1 MRFYSVNG
9 SLLRPLLFTVLTVVF
24 VGCQPP
30 KKDNKPAQTSPFT
43 KVSTVTEKAAAC
55 ETKIRGMM
63 TSKSLKFQSVEQ
75 IDSQISMA
83 NAFLNQQSKASYA
96 FVQSNENTKS
106 IHLAYG
112 NGTQDVT
119 QEMMY
124 DLSLND
130 STSKDPMNV
139 AIKYEMKSVDT
150 ASELGQ
156 SFQVNENCELRISQ
170 TSLKVLK
177 KKDDTH
183 FTVKESN
190 YYVGAESDSKTSEF
204 SIPAGGKLSSFI
216 NQNDVN
222 EMNKSYSYAG
232 DMGLFQVNIKESTV
246 VKKQKFGLDLT
257 FNVYNISI
265 GNDSLTI
272 NIEGGQDKQS
282 GIDYSIS
289 SGNTTWTVPEN
300 IWRQQSLGTSRELNQ
315 KVKVSLPEKYFYTNN
330 AIQISV
336 TKMTTYENFAA
347 YWTKSNIQKD
357 SEGKTSMLLTEKS
370 PATIS
375 GTTSALDLASND
387 TIQTEL
393 PAIQKIA
400 KTILAVEP
408 TNRKLQ
414 VQLILKHLSETYP
427 YDYDMVANNVVRPL
441 TTEEALTRGKGVCQH
456 FAVIFTAIA
465 RAMKIPTR
473 IIVGFHLSET
483 SAGGHAW
490 NEVEIEKGMW
500 QVIEPQA
507 SSIEGTHTR
516 FYLPFARAN
525 FLEDKKA
532 SMANWIME
540 YLNAD
545 YKITKP

>member
-30 KKDNKPAQTSPFT
+30 KKDNKPAQASPFT
-43 KVSTVTEKAAAC
+43 KVSTVTEKSAAC

-63 TSKSLKFQSVEQ
+63 TSKTLKFQSVEQ
-75 IDSQISMA
+75 IDSQISFA
-83 NAFLNQQSKASYA
+83 NAFLNQQAKASYA
-96 FVQSNENTKS
+96 FVQNNENTNS
-106 IHLAYG
+106 IQLEYA
-112 NGTQDVT
+112 NGTQDVS
-119 QEMMY
+119 QAMKY
-124 DLSLND
+124 NLSLND
-130 STSKDPMNV
+130 LTSKDPMNV

-150 ASELGQ
+150 ASELAQ

-170 TSLKVLK
+170 TSLTVIK
-177 KKDDTH
+177 KKDDTR
-183 FTVKESN
+183 FTVKEAN
-190 YYVGAESDSKTSEF
+190 YYVGAESDSKSSEF
-204 SIPAGGKLSSFI
+204 SIPAGGKLSAFM

-222 EMNKSYSYAG
+222 EMNKSYSYG
-232 DMGLFQVNIKESTV
+232 GEMGLLQVNIKESTV

-265 GNDSLTI
+265 GNDSVNLD
-272 NIEGGQDKQS
+272 IEGGQDKQS
-282 GIDYSIS
+282 GIEYSIS

>member
-1 MRFYSVNG
+1 MRFYSLNG
-9 SLLRPLLFTVLTVVF
+9 SLLRLLLFTVLTVVF

-30 KKDNKPAQTSPFT
+30 KKDNKPAQASPFT
-43 KVSTVTEKAAAC
+43 QVSTVTEKAAAC
-55 ETKIRGMM
+55 ESKIRGMM
-63 TSKSLKFQSVEQ
+63 TSKTLKFQSVDP
-75 IDSQISMA
+75 IADRISMA
-83 NAFLNQQSKASYA
+83 NAFLNQQSKPSYA
-96 FVQSNENTKS
+96 FVQANENTQS
-106 IHLAYG
+106 VQLEYA
-112 NGTQDVT
+112 NGTQDVN
-119 QEMMY
+119 QAMKY

-139 AIKYEMKSVDT
+139 SINYEVKSVDT
-150 ASELGQ
+150 ATEIEQ

-170 TSLKVLK
+170 TSLSTVK

-183 FTVKESN
+183 FTAKIDN
-190 YYVGAESDSKTSEF
+190 YYAGAESDSKTSEF
-204 SIPAGGKLSSFI
+204 SIPAGGKLSDFVD
-216 NQNDVN
+216 QNDFN

-232 DMGLFQVNIKESTV
+232 EMGLLQLNIKESSET
-246 VKKQKFGLDLT
+246 KKQKFGLELN
-257 FNVYNISI
+257 FKVYNFSI
-265 GNDSLTI
+265 GNESITI
-272 NIEGGQDKQS
+272 DIEAGLDEQA
-282 GIDYSIS
+282 GIGYSIS
-289 SGNTTWTVPEN
+289 SGNTTWTVPEA
-300 IWRQQSLGTSRELNQ
+300 IWKQQSLGTSRELNQ
-315 KVKVSLPEKYFYTNN
+315 KVQVSLPEKYFYTNN

-336 TKMTTYENFAA
+336 AKMTTYENFAA

-375 GTTSALDLASND
+375 GTTSALDLASNE

-427 YDYDMVANNVVRPL
+427 YDYDMIANNVVRPL

-465 RAMKIPTR
+465 RAIKIPTR

-507 SSIEGTHTR
+507 SSIEGTNTR

-532 SMANWIME
+532 SMANWVME

>member
-1 MRFYSVNG
+1 MRFYSLNG
-9 SLLRPLLFTVLTVVF
+9 SLLRLLLFTVLTVVF

-30 KKDNKPAQTSPFT
+30 KKDNKPAQASPFT
-43 KVSTVTEKAAAC
+43 QVSTVTEKAAAC
-55 ETKIRGMM
+55 ESKIRGMM
-63 TSKSLKFQSVEQ
+63 TSKTLKFQSVDP
-75 IDSQISMA
+75 IADRISMA
-83 NAFLNQQSKASYA
+83 NAFLNQQSKPSYA
-96 FVQSNENTKS
+96 FVQANENTQS
-106 IHLAYG
+106 VQLEYA
-112 NGTQDVT
+112 NGTQDVN
-119 QEMMY
+119 QAMKY

-130 STSKDPMNV
+130 STSKDSMNV
-139 AIKYEMKSVDT
+139 SINYEVKSIDT
-150 ASELGQ
+150 VTEIEQ

-170 TSLKVLK
+170 TSLSTVK

-183 FTVKESN
+183 FTAKIDN
-190 YYVGAESDSKTSEF
+190 YYAGAESDSKTSEF
-204 SIPAGGKLSSFI
+204 SIPAGGKLSDFVD
-216 NQNDVN
+216 QNDFN

-232 DMGLFQVNIKESTV
+232 EMGLLQLNIKESSET
-246 VKKQKFGLDLT
+246 KKQKFGLELN
-257 FNVYNISI
+257 FKVYNFSI
-265 GNDSLTI
+265 GNESITI
-272 NIEGGQDKQS
+272 DIEAGLDEQA
-282 GIDYSIS
+282 GIGYSIS
-289 SGNTTWTVPEN
+289 SGNTTWTVPEA
-300 IWRQQSLGTSRELNQ
+300 IWKQQSLGTSRELNQ
-315 KVKVSLPEKYFYTNN
+315 KVQVSLPEKYFYTNN

-336 TKMTTYENFAA
+336 AKMTTYENFAA

-375 GTTSALDLASND
+375 GTTSALDLASNE

-427 YDYDMVANNVVRPL
+427 YDYDMIANNVVRPL

-465 RAMKIPTR
+465 RAIKIPTR

-507 SSIEGTHTR
+507 SSIEGTNTR

-532 SMANWIME
+532 SMANWVME